1 MHKVHTFHS
10 KKIIFVHKFNISN
23 SMRISILLLLVLFL
37 NSAYSQTTTD
47 KTSTKKK
54 VLTTSRDRFDF
65 GVHFNNFYEKP
76 DTLKVQWYSRSFD
89 VHIMLDRPIGK
100 SRFSFAPGLGIAST
114 NYYHNS
120 YMSIDTSSIA
130 YFTPFSESIS
140 HKKNKMNITYAEL
153 PLELRYRTKPDM
165 NGNSFK
171 LGLGVKLGY
180 ALNSHTKYKG
190 DDYTGLNRGSVHFK
204 EIGIPNINTYR
215 YGVTARVGYSIVSL
229 VGYYGL
235 STYFKKDA
243 GPSMKEFS
251 IGISLNGF

>member
-1 MHKVHTFHS
+1 
-10 KKIIFVHKFNISN
+10 
-23 SMRISILLLLVLFL
+23 MRISILLFFVLFL
-37 NSAYSQTTTD
+37 NSAFAQTTTD

-65 GVHFNNFYEKP
+65 GVHINNFYEKP
-76 DTLKVQWYSRSFD
+76 DTLKIQWYSRSFD
-89 VHIMLDRPIGK
+89 MHIMLDRPIGK
-100 SRFSFAPGLGIAST
+100 SRFSFAPGLGVAST
-114 NYYHNS
+114 NYYHDS
-120 YMSIDTSSIA
+120 YMSLDTSSVT
-130 YFTPFSESIS
+130 YFTPLSESLS

-153 PLELRYRTKPDM
+153 PIELRYRSKADL
-165 NGNSFK
+165 NGNSIK
-171 LGLGVKLGY
+171 IGLGVKLGY

-190 DDYTGLNRGSVHFK
+190 DDYTALNRGNVFFK
-204 EIGIPNINTYR
+204 NMNIANINSYR